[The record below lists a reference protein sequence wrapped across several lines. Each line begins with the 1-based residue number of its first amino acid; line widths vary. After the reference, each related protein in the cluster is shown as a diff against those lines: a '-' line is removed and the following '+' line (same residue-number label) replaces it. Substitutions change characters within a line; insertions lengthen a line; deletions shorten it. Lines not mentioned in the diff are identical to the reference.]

1 MRVRLQRGQLVR
13 VIAAP
18 PAVEALP
25 ADAEMATGEGCV
37 APVVQV
43 VIHPLKPLNRIA
55 AQLPPGAHKL
65 AGTGWLSP
73 SNLHGDTLLRVSPI
87 ILNENSARTTENV
100 RPLSSFRKAIPQP
113 ANQCSAEVRSW
124 RCVVP
129 SRKWRIRNRDL
140 SSGPLYPCFGGI
152 LVRGAFRSQV
162 PISKCPFLL
171 MNDE

>member
-25 ADAEMATGEGCV
+25 ADAEMATGEGRV

-87 ILNENSARTTENV
+87 ILNENIILLNFSANDAGPIPSITAWSGLCYAKGKSPTT
-100 RPLSSFRKAIPQP
+100 PLRLYSRAKICEATEAPHLKINTPGF
-113 ANQCSAEVRSW
+113 
-124 RCVVP
+124 VP
-129 SRKWRIRNRDL
+129 
-140 SSGPLYPCFGGI
+140 FF
-152 LVRGAFRSQV
+152 VT
-162 PISKCPFLL
+162 
-171 MNDE
+171 

>member
-1 MRVRLQRGQLVR
+1 MRVSLQRGQLVR

-87 ILNENSARTTENV
+87 ILNENI
-100 RPLSSFRKAIPQP
+100 RPLP
-113 ANQCSAEVRSW
+113 ARAYFTN
-124 RCVVP
+124 
-129 SRKWRIRNRDL
+129 
-140 SSGPLYPCFGGI
+140 G
-152 LVRGAFRSQV
+152 
-162 PISKCPFLL
+162 
-171 MNDE
+171 DELPRFTQRRP

>member
-1 MRVRLQRGQLVR
+1 MRVSLQRGQLVR

-87 ILNENSARTTENV
+87 ILNENSAGRTGSGVLARASKKQEKASGLRLRAECRFRRTT
-100 RPLSSFRKAIPQP
+100 
-113 ANQCSAEVRSW
+113 
-124 RCVVP
+124 
-129 SRKWRIRNRDL
+129 
-140 SSGPLYPCFGGI
+140 
-152 LVRGAFRSQV
+152 
-162 PISKCPFLL
+162 
-171 MNDE
+171 

>member
-1 MRVRLQRGQLVR
+1 MRVSLQRGQLVR

-87 ILNENSARTTENV
+87 ILNENNSPILPAFKAVRMTAFGSGCRRDFARMAV
-100 RPLSSFRKAIPQP
+100 RA
-113 ANQCSAEVRSW
+113 AA
-124 RCVVP
+124 
-129 SRKWRIRNRDL
+129 
-140 SSGPLYPCFGGI
+140 
-152 LVRGAFRSQV
+152 
-162 PISKCPFLL
+162 
-171 MNDE
+171 